1 MKDLFECPEL
11 LPENVQTILSHYND
25 LEIERG
31 IQYADLMQMSVEM
44 AKNGYSFD
52 FYLDGVPYNLHKIK
66 AKFHLLLGRSE
77 YTADNNI
84 AKLELLLKQF
94 AISEGEKTFK
104 KSDIVPI
111 KDANDYMK
119 KELWIEDDKYNGE
132 NVTFIHWYNEQFY
145 IIQTN

>member
-52 FYLDGVPYNLHKIK
+52 FYLDGVPYNLQKIK
-66 AKFHLLLGRSE
+66 
-77 YTADNNI
+77 N
-84 AKLELLLKQF
+84 
-94 AISEGEKTFK
+94 
-104 KSDIVPI
+104 
-111 KDANDYMK
+111 
-119 KELWIEDDKYNGE
+119 
-132 NVTFIHWYNEQFY
+132 
-145 IIQTN
+145 